1 MEVIVRASNLQDIE
15 RVNRFLSALRFP
27 KMSIQTGPF
36 GHPSGS
42 FLLEVVESDS
52 LKDEEIST
60 KIENVSHSLLVFNRS
75 AQETSDPKVIYTT
88 DHSRYAQSN
97 LEKFKL
103 LKPAGFAGA
112 TVISENETI
121 SQKATLNDVTKQI
134 LERIRSTVQV
144 TRANLIIANYDFN
157 NFGRKRAQ
165 IETVVRMVRQNK
177 CHVLILKA

>member
-1 MEVIVRASNLQDIE
+1 MEVIIRTSDLKNAE

-27 KMSIQTGPF
+27 KMSIQTDQF
-36 GHPSGS
+36 SQACGS
-42 FLLEVVESDS
+42 FLLEVIEGDS
-52 LKDEEIST
+52 MKDEEVSA
-60 KIENVSHSLLVFNRS
+60 KIENVPHSLLVFNRS
-75 AQETSDPKVIYTT
+75 ALESSDPKVIYTT
-88 DHSRYAQSN
+88 DHSRYAHSN

-112 TVISENETI
+112 TVISESETI
-121 SQKATLNDVTKQI
+121 SQKMTLNELTKQI

-157 NFGRKRAQ
+157 NFGRKKAQ
-165 IETVVRMVRQNK
+165 IECVVQMVRQNK